1 MYVINV
7 KKGNVVMKKSFK
19 LIAAALAAITAMS
32 CTSATAFAD
41 KLKTVDGVT
50 YRYSDSGEQ
59 VGKYTG
65 WAKTSKGK
73 RYYKNGVMY
82 KNKWIKTKS
91 GKYYYA
97 GSDGYMR
104 TGWARVTR
112 GKGLYSYFDKN
123 GVWDGKTYYKGYK
136 PKDLYSFFLDYD
148 FFSADD
154 YYYAVGNHAAK
165 NMKPFNGEDVLREI
179 IEKDLYTSLSND
191 KTVSD
196 DETELS
202 NDVYHGGTKI
212 IVRSSVDNNADFE
225 FTKDSEGNSYLYNS
239 FFEFGLKLK
248 DNSAYDK
255 LAKLTGVSNSQEQDE
270 QDEEDSVDE

>member
-1 MYVINV
+1 
-7 KKGNVVMKKSFK
+7 MKKSFK

-59 VGKYTG
+59 ISKYTG

-112 GKGLYSYFDKN
+112 GKGFYSYFDKN

-148 FFSADD
+148 FFSVDD
-154 YYYAVGNHAAK
+154 YYYAIGNHAAK
-165 NMKPFNGEDVLREI
+165 NMKPFNGKDILREI
-179 IEKDLYTSLSND
+179 IEKDLYTSLSKD

-196 DETELS
+196 DETELT

-212 IVRSSVDNNADFE
+212 IVISSVDNNADFE
-225 FTKDSEGNSYLYNS
+225 FTKDSKGNSYLYNS

-248 DNSAYDK
+248 DSSAYDR
-255 LAKLTGVSNSQEQDE
+255 LAKLTGVSNSQKQDE
-270 QDEEDSVDE
+270 QDEEDSVNE